1 MNVRAKRQ
9 ENTIVE
15 FFFLFAVEALTDLK
29 KGEKRISFTH
39 MWRFVESPLYFI
51 KMYIQKLQQDYIKED
66 IKMGSNNRGQQ
77 LNKHPTQPQAHPI
90 NIPSAVR

>member
-1 MNVRAKRQ
+1 
-9 ENTIVE
+9 
-15 FFFLFAVEALTDLK
+15 
-29 KGEKRISFTH
+29 